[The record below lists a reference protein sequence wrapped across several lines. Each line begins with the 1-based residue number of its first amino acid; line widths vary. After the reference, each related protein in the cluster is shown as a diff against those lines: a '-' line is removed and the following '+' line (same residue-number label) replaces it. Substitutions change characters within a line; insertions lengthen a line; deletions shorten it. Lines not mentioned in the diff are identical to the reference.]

1 MKSSFE
7 LALERSGGALK
18 EVSEDRKK
26 QIAEIENLCKSKLAG
41 LEITYQNKF
50 AKARH
55 NPEEFSQLENDMAV
69 ERASIIS
76 KAENDK
82 NAIRSRK
89 NA

>member
-18 EVSEDRKK
+18 AISEAKKK
-26 QIAEIENLCKSKLAG
+26 QIAEIDSLCKSKLAG

-50 AKARH
+50 AQAQHK
-55 NPEEFSQLENDMAV
+55 PEEFKQLEDNMAV

-76 KAENDK
+76 KAEKDK
-82 NAIRSRK
+82 EAIRSRK
-89 NA
+89 HD

>member
-18 EVSEDRKK
+18 EVSDDKKK
-26 QIAEIENLCKSKLAG
+26 QIAEIDNICKSKLAG

-55 NPEEFSQLENDMAV
+55 NPEEFNQLENDMAV

-82 NAIRSRK
+82 DAIRSRK

>member
-18 EVSEDRKK
+18 EVSEDKKK
-26 QIAEIENLCKSKLAG
+26 QIGEIDNLCKSKLAG

-50 AKARH
+50 AEAW
-55 NPEEFSQLENDMAV
+55 NNQEEFNQLESDLAV

-76 KAENDK
+76 KAEKDK
-82 NAIRSRK
+82 EAIRNRK

>member
-18 EVSEDRKK
+18 EISEDKRK
-26 QIAEIENLCKSKLAG
+26 QIAGIDSLCKSKLAG
-41 LEITYQNKF
+41 LEITYQSKF
-50 AKARH
+50 AKARN
-55 NPEEFSQLENDMAV
+55 NPEEFKQLEDDLAV

-76 KAENDK
+76 KAEKDK
-82 NAIRSRK
+82 EAIRK